1 MDPRKILSGNGEY
14 EFVPAEVVSVD
25 YNTVDRLR
33 VYSVL
38 CKILN
43 SSPSSAP
50 TTVIQARPL
59 YANIKQIPINGEI
72 VLVCKAP
79 SRYFSIAGNTLEYY
93 YTFPVSVLSS
103 VHHNG
108 LPGANSVSFY
118 PKTQEQQ
125 TREASLGITPSRQQ
139 KNENPIKIDPSFP
152 ERLDVFPLQ
161 PFSGDLILEGRWG
174 QSIRFGSSVD
184 TRRKYQI
191 DPTWEVGQGSTGNPI
206 TIISNGTNPNKNEKQ
221 NNDFHMENPDVD
233 DSSIWLTSGQA
244 VNFTP
249 ASTYTPSIFDKQ
261 IGLFKKNKFAGNQ
274 VIISSDRLIFN
285 ARNQEIVGFAKE
297 GIGFSSE
304 KVIGLNGKNLV
315 EIESNKISLGF
326 NATSPIILGDRL
338 IDLLDSLM
346 RTIVQMNK
354 SIQMMTHPT
363 GVGPSGTPI
372 NSGDYASYVIDLNK
386 LISNLPKIA
395 SKFAFVNEK
404 AGGPSDADKSRHEQI
419 KDNNFVTKP
428 VTPKKGGSEQ
438 NTVNRETATKT
449 NDFIAAADDSPIAPT
464 NVPPGTLVPG
474 SPRDNSLKR
483 KVLKGKYG
491 SIYTS
496 NNSKNS
502 PFIMVYGGIRL
513 SNGREPDTYM
523 MDYFTTAKTGE
534 YNIYNRKNV
543 SSTDA
548 VNAYN
553 EATELIKQ
561 TGITPSSYVLY
572 CFSGGNGNG
581 CAKILRQTS
590 NVWNKIYIV
599 GPWLGGGPG
608 GQELLDVY
616 LPEIEKDP
624 SKFLLST
631 VGGWNDGGDAGKSKQ
646 SLSQKRELI
655 NAFKPNRVIVG
666 KNHMEQNDV
675 VITKLVA
682 ENPVDFV
689 RI

>member
-1 MDPRKILSGNGEY
+1 MDPRKIPTSNGEY
-14 EFVPAEVVSVD
+14 EFAPAEVVAVD
-25 YNTVDRLR
+25 YTTVDRMR
-33 VYSVL
+33 VYGIL
-38 CKILN
+38 CKLLN
-43 SSPSSAP
+43 SSFGAPS
-50 TTVIQARPL
+50 TVIQARPL

-72 VLVCKAP
+72 VLICKAP
-79 SRYFSIAGNTLEYY
+79 SRYFSLAGNTYEFY

-118 PKTQEQQ
+118 PKTREQQ
-125 TREASLGITPSRQQ
+125 TKEASLGIAPNRDQ
-139 KNENPIKIDPSFP
+139 KTENPMKIDPSFP

-161 PFSGDLILEGRWG
+161 PFSGDIIFEGRWG

-184 TRRKYQI
+184 TRRKYQVE
-191 DPTWEVGQGSTGNPI
+191 PTWEVGQGSTGNPI

-221 NNDFHMENPDVD
+221 NNDFHLENPDVD
-233 DSSIWLTSGQA
+233 DSSIWLTSGQT

-274 VIISSDRLIFN
+274 VLISSDRLIFN
-285 ARNQEIVGFAKE
+285 AKEQEIVGFAKE

-304 KVIGLNGKNLV
+304 KVIGLNAKNLV
-315 EIESNKISLGF
+315 EIESGKISLGF

-346 RTIVQMNK
+346 RTLVQMNK

-372 NSGDYASYVIDLNK
+372 NSGDYASYIIDINK
-386 LISNLPKIA
+386 LISSLPKIA

-404 AGGPSDADKSRHEQI
+404 SGGPSDADKSRHEQI
-419 KDNNFVTKP
+419 KENNFVTKP
-428 VTPKKGGSEQ
+428 VTPKKAGSEQ

-449 NDFIAAADDSPIAPT
+449 NDFIAAAEDTPVKPT
-464 NVPPGTLVPG
+464 IVPPSVPVAAEN
-474 SPRDNSLKR
+474 SNNSLKR

-491 SIYTS
+491 SLYTS
-496 NNSKNS
+496 NTSKNS
-502 PFIMVYGGIRL
+502 PLIVVYGGIRL
-513 SNGREPDTYM
+513 SNGREPETYM
-523 MDYFTTAKTGE
+523 MDYFTTEKTGE

-543 SSTDA
+543 SSADA

-553 EATELIKQ
+553 EASKLAEE
-561 TGITPSSYVLY
+561 TGIKPSSYVLY
-572 CFSGGNGNG
+572 CFSGGNANG

-590 NVWNKIYIV
+590 NVWSKIYIV
-599 GPWLGGGPG
+599 GPWMGGGPG
-608 GQELLDVY
+608 GQELLNVY

-624 SKFLLST
+624 SKFFLST
-631 VGGWNDGGDAGKSKQ
+631 VGGWNNGGDAGKSKQ

-655 NAFKPNRVIVG
+655 SALPSERIIVG
-666 KNHMEQNDV
+666 KNHMEQNDS
-675 VITKLVA
+675 VITKLIA
-682 ENPVDFV
+682 ENPVNFS